1 MNHPLRHLHF
11 GLWVCGALTASGA
24 AWAAEPATPAGPTPP
39 SGTAA
44 PDDKPSPA
52 AVEEA
57 GRRYDRGLKF
67 YSEGDYRLAV
77 IEFERTYELVP
88 DYRVLYNIGQVRIQ
102 LGDYARARKALERYL
117 REGAGQ
123 LKPDRE
129 KAVHGDLEMLES
141 RTATL
146 RINCS
151 EAGADV
157 LVDGEAVGTT
167 PLAEAVLMNAGEHN
181 VEVRKLG
188 FRSQVL
194 RRTLAGSDAAEV
206 EVKLEPVP
214 MAAPTAAVT
223 PISVAPVAERS
234 TTPQWIGWSVTGGL
248 AVGAIV
254 TGVLGNRAADDLQD
268 ARGQKDVTASQLRS
282 DSNKAKM
289 LLITSDALAAAAVVT
304 GGISLYLTLRGP
316 SSEPG
321 ARDSA
326 RLRLGVSPGGLRLVG
341 TY

>member
-1 MNHPLRHLHF
+1 MNHTHRRLRS
-11 GLWVCGALTASGA
+11 GLWLCGALVASA
-24 AWAAEPATPAGPTPP
+24 PLFAAEPTTPAGPTPP
-39 SGTAA
+39 NGTAT
-44 PDDKPSPA
+44 PEDKPSPA
-52 AVEEA
+52 AVDEA

-129 KAVHGDLEMLES
+129 KAVRGDLEMLES

-146 RINCS
+146 RITCNQ
-151 EAGADV
+151 AGADV

-167 PLAEAVLMNAGEHN
+167 PLKETVLMNAGEHN
-181 VEVRKLG
+181 IELRKLG

-194 RRTLAGSDAAEV
+194 RRTLAGSDASEL
-206 EVKLEPVP
+206 EVKLEAVPV
-214 MAAPTAAVT
+214 A
-223 PISVAPVAERS
+223 APVAAVSPLSAPPVAPRS
-234 TTPQWIGWSVTGGL
+234 TTGQWIGWSLTGGL
-248 AVGAIV
+248 AVGAVV
-254 TGVLGNRAADDLQD
+254 TGVLGNRAADDLED
-268 ARGQKDVTASQLRS
+268 ARGQKGVSSSSLRS

-289 LLITSDALAAAAVVT
+289 LLITSDALAAAAVIT
-304 GGISLYLTLRGP
+304 GGVSLYLTLRSP
-316 SSEPG
+316 SREP

-326 RLRLGVSPGGLRLVG
+326 RVGLRVAPGGLSLVG

>member
-1 MNHPLRHLHF
+1 MNHTLRRFRL
-11 GLWVCGALTASGA
+11 GLWLCAALTASTPLF
-24 AWAAEPATPAGPTPP
+24 AAEPATPPGPTP
-39 SGTAA
+39 GATE
-44 PDDKPSPA
+44 DKSAA

-102 LGDYARARKALERYL
+102 LGEYARARKALQRYL

-123 LKPDRE
+123 VKPDRE
-129 KAVHGDLEMLES
+129 KAVQADLEMLEN

-146 RINCS
+146 RIDCS

-167 PLAEAVLMNAGEHN
+167 PLPEPVLMNAGEHN
-181 VEVRKLG
+181 IEVRKLG
-188 FRSQVL
+188 FKSQVL
-194 RRTLAGSDAAEV
+194 RRTLAGSDAGELKV
-206 EVKLEPVP
+206 ELEPVP
-214 MAAPTAAVT
+214 AAAPAAALEPVRA
-223 PISVAPVAERS
+223 APVAPRS
-234 TTPQWIGWSVTGGL
+234 TTAQWIGWGVTGALG
-248 AVGAIV
+248 VGAVV
-254 TGVLGNRAADDLQD
+254 TGVVGNRAADDLAEQRGEKDITQD
-268 ARGQKDVTASQLRS
+268 VLRS
-282 DSNKAKM
+282 SSNRAKA
-289 LLITSDALAAAAVVT
+289 LLIASDALAAATIVS

-316 SSEPG
+316 SREPSSRDT
-321 ARDSA
+321 ARVGLSVA
-326 RLRLGVSPGGLRLVG
+326 PSGVRLIG